1 MKDIKITNFKLNERE
16 ELTCKLTIKEWDYT
30 IAERELLKNA
40 VKNWDMLDLEIVWL
54 VSWDIEQ
61 HRKKKLQQLWMNM
74 STYCEKAKVEML
86 DQLSIMYEKY
96 KVDSRTE
103 MNIADIERE
112 IESYKMGI
120 FEFSN

>member
-1 MKDIKITNFKLNERE
+1 
-16 ELTCKLTIKEWDYT
+16 
-30 IAERELLKNA
+30 
-40 VKNWDMLDLEIVWL
+40 
-54 VSWDIEQ
+54 
-61 HRKKKLQQLWMNM
+61 M